1 VRLLLKLAGIL
12 EFVLFGAFAFY
23 YFYARKQKRERT
35 RRENAEEN
43 WRALGRFV
51 RSTKTKEP
59 EDDLL
64 EVEESRRLHD

>member
-1 VRLLLKLAGIL
+1 MRLLLKLAGIL

-23 YFYARKQKRERT
+23 YFYAQKQKRERT

-64 EVEESRRLHD
+64 EVEESRRLHY